1 MKIKKQFGLCTNN
14 KIIVLIMLTTS
25 QHPVGFFVC
34 FFFLIWSPRKIRWQS
49 SGCILSCVKRSIK
62 KIKKEKKL
70 HKNLYTFYLNLQ
82 GKYINKQSL
91 GLVYGQLLG
100 GPVFVCERVDLHWSS
115 IVCLKVDSLMS
126 HQGIRSGVSKW
137 NNANLLTRCSYLCHE
152 QQVKDLLH
160 LQMLKSA
167 IFLSTYWHI
176 L

>member
-1 MKIKKQFGLCTNN
+1 MFICLGIFYLLEHFKALNHQHTVSVQRIAKIDITLAIDRYIHIVFFVAQNSASNHQSVMKIKKQFGQCTNN

-34 FFFLIWSPRKIRWQS
+34 VFFLIWSPREIRWQS

-100 GPVFVCERVDLHWSS
+100 GPVFVCES
-115 IVCLKVDSLMS
+115 
-126 HQGIRSGVSKW
+126 
-137 NNANLLTRCSYLCHE
+137 
-152 QQVKDLLH
+152 
-160 LQMLKSA
+160 
-167 IFLSTYWHI
+167 
-176 L
+176 

>member
-1 MKIKKQFGLCTNN
+1 MYKQQDYCVNYAYN
-14 KIIVLIMLTTS
+14 ITTPS
-25 QHPVGFFVC
+25 RFFCVCGFFL
-34 FFFLIWSPRKIRWQS
+34 FLIWSPREIRWQS

-137 NNANLLTRCSYLCHE
+137 NNANLLARYSYLCH
-152 QQVKDLLH
+152 
-160 LQMLKSA
+160 
-167 IFLSTYWHI
+167 
-176 L
+176 

>member
-1 MKIKKQFGLCTNN
+1 MFICLGIFYLLEHFKALNHQHTVSVQRIAKIDIMFAIDRYIHIVFFVAQNSASNHQSVMKIKKQFGLCTNN
-14 KIIVLIMLTTS
+14 KTIVLILLTTS

-34 FFFLIWSPRKIRWQS
+34 FFFLIWSPREIRWQS

-100 GPVFVCERVDLHWSS
+100 GPVSVCES
-115 IVCLKVDSLMS
+115 
-126 HQGIRSGVSKW
+126 
-137 NNANLLTRCSYLCHE
+137 
-152 QQVKDLLH
+152 
-160 LQMLKSA
+160 
-167 IFLSTYWHI
+167 
-176 L
+176 